1 MKKYLILLPFL
12 ISFGCAISYNVIGSR
27 VLADGTLDEP
37 FFLVPIECFFFLL
50 GILLLLIQL
59 VLFVR
64 KKLFFR

>member
-12 ISFGCAISYNVIGSR
+12 ISFGCAIAYNVIGSR
-27 VLADGTLDEP
+27 VLADGLDEP